1 MIISVLLLAVVIINI
16 IESLKGKN
24 KFKIQLIIYGIEGL
38 ILLFFIINEKKHLIS
53 SPIIILVLGIIFIL
67 LGIGIFYW
75 GGYL

>member
-53 SPIIILVLGIIFIL
+53 SPIIMLVLGIIFIL

>member
-53 SPIIILVLGIIFIL
+53 R
-67 LGIGIFYW
+67 IGIFYW